1 MASFQL
7 RRWVPKAAAAGLPRR
22 ARRGCDYSVYLPD
35 PLRGREFVL
44 DGATAADV
52 AEAEVAVARLDTR
65 ARALVD
71 TESLARI
78 LLRSE
83 SAASSWIEGLEIRPR
98 RLLRALAEQRF
109 GDEPRDV
116 TAIEVLANVE
126 ALRFGVQAID
136 EGRPINLDL
145 LLEIHRRLLSPTHLT
160 TVAGKLRTTQNW
172 IGDDSYSPCN
182 AAFVPPPPELVN
194 RLMRDLCA
202 FCDDDNLP
210 SIAQAAVAHAQF
222 ETIHP
227 FADGN
232 GRVGRV
238 LIHLILRRRGLSVRT
253 LPPISLILAR
263 SRTDYFAALRAT
275 AYVGNSDSAA
285 ARESI
290 NQWVERF
297 AVGVRQAASEADNFE
312 QQIDD
317 LEREWRQR
325 LGRVRAGSAVDRLL
339 RRLPEAP
346 ILTVQVAAD
355 IVGRSFE
362 AANNAVAALV
372 EARVLK
378 PTTVARRNRAFEV
391 PELIAAFTAFER
403 FLGR

>member
-1 MASFQL
+1 M
-7 RRWVPKAAAAGLPRR
+7 
-22 ARRGCDYSVYLPD
+22 
-35 PLRGREFVL
+35 L

-52 AEAEVAVARLDTR
+52 AEAEVAIARLDAR

-78 LLRSE
+78 LLRIE
-83 SAASSWIEGLEIRPR
+83 SAASSWIEGLVIRPR

-109 GDEPRDV
+109 GNEPRDV

-126 ALRFGVQAID
+126 ALRFGIQAID
-136 EGRPINLDL
+136 EGHPINLDL

-160 TVAGKLRTTQNW
+160 RLAGKLRNAQNW
-172 IGDDSYSPCN
+172 IGDDSFSPCN
-182 AAFVPPPPELVN
+182 AVFVPPPPELVKP
-194 RLMRDLCA
+194 LMRDLCD
-202 FCDDDNLP
+202 FCDDDTL
-210 SIAQAAVAHAQF
+210 STIAQAAIAHAQF

-263 SRTDYFAALRAT
+263 SRADYFAALRAT
-275 AYVGNSDSAA
+275 AYVGNSDSDA

-297 AVGVRQAASEADNFE
+297 AVGARQAASEADNFE
-312 QQIDD
+312 QRIDS

-325 LGRVRAGSAVDRLL
+325 LGRVRTGSAVDRLL

-355 IVGRSFE
+355 VIGRSFE
-362 AANNAVAALV
+362 ATNNAIAVLV
-372 EARVLK
+372 EAGILK
-378 PTTVARRNRAFEV
+378 STTVARRNRAFEV
-391 PELIAAFTAFER
+391 PELITAFTDFER
-403 FLGR
+403 YLGR